1 MGSLELAGPPQGA
14 LYLPSSDP
22 KGAQN
27 AFQGPRTN
35 QVPKMRK
42 VCVRCRIKE
51 SRRAFLPQ
59 RMFQV
64 QHVQQ
69 GSGLHKPELP

>member
-1 MGSLELAGPPQGA
+1 LKGILGSFWISIERAGPPQGA

-35 QVPKMRK
+35 QVPKMR
-42 VCVRCRIKE
+42 
-51 SRRAFLPQ
+51 
-59 RMFQV
+59 
-64 QHVQQ
+64 
-69 GSGLHKPELP
+69 